1 MSCEVSDKSK
11 NGSSK
16 ADHLNTRIPY
26 GIRPV
31 VKVRSYTLIVFQST
45 HPVWD
50 ATCAAT
56 LHHSVAEIS
65 IHASRM
71 GCDVMFPRIL
81 RPLLISIHA
90 SRMGC
95 DKYARSRCWCCA
107 NFNPRIPYGMRPMTA
122 SFPPQTGHYFNP
134 RIPYGMRP
142 RNNTVAQI
150 KTYFNPRIPYGM
162 RQSP

>member
-50 ATCAAT
+50 ATREVRAGQVVGAGFQSTHPVWDAT
-56 LHHSVAEIS
+56 
-65 IHASRM
+65 
-71 GCDVMFPRIL
+71 
-81 RPLLISIHA
+81 
-90 SRMGC
+90 
-95 DKYARSRCWCCA
+95 
-107 NFNPRIPYGMRPMTA
+107 
-122 SFPPQTGHYFNP
+122 
-134 RIPYGMRP
+134 
-142 RNNTVAQI
+142 
-150 KTYFNPRIPYGM
+150 
-162 RQSP
+162 